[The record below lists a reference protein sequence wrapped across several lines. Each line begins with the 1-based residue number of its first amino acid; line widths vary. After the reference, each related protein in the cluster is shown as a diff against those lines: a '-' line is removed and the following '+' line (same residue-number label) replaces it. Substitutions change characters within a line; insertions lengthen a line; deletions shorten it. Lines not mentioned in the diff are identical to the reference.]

1 MKIKNTTKNKN
12 KLLKLKIIKTKI
24 YKKNYTFKQ
33 LKIEDI
39 EHRLKKGLQII
50 YKYHINNKRILF
62 ISTSST
68 LEMKIKN
75 LLTNVKHLF
84 ISQYFWLNGQISN
97 KQQFLSKKISY
108 NKISKLKNKSNLIVI
123 LDKLVDKNIIKESY
137 KAKIPI
143 IFLGDNLNIFETN
156 SSYKIPGNFMLNRK
170 KLRDNFFLVLLKGII
185 QKKVN

>member
-1 MKIKNTTKNKN
+1 
-12 KLLKLKIIKTKI
+12 
-24 YKKNYTFKQ
+24 
-33 LKIEDI
+33 
-39 EHRLKKGLQII
+39 
-50 YKYHINNKRILF
+50 
-62 ISTSST
+62 
-68 LEMKIKN
+68 MKIKN

>member
-1 MKIKNTTKNKN
+1 MKIKNTIKNKN
-12 KLLKLKIIKTKI
+12 KLLKLKLIKTKI

-75 LLTNVKHLF
+75 LLTNVKNLF
-84 ISQYFWLNGQISN
+84 IYQYFWLNEQIN
-97 KQQFLSKKISY
+97 KKK
-108 NKISKLKNKSNLIVI
+108 
-123 LDKLVDKNIIKESY
+123 
-137 KAKIPI
+137 
-143 IFLGDNLNIFETN
+143 
-156 SSYKIPGNFMLNRK
+156 
-170 KLRDNFFLVLLKGII
+170 
-185 QKKVN
+185 Q